1 MIKSGFFF
9 INGIQILFYSKLCHI
24 NITREIIANNKN
36 TMTFGLFQ
44 IKLFVN
50 RLRVKVNQVCS
61 DEELK
66 HIGEIHY

>member
-1 MIKSGFFF
+1 M
-9 INGIQILFYSKLCHI
+9 INGNQILFYSKLGHI
-24 NITREIIANNKN
+24 NITRKIIANNNN
-36 TMTFGLFQ
+36 TMTSGLFQ

-66 HIGEIHY
+66 HLVEIHY